1 MTVLI
6 LNLYD
11 LAFSGV
17 FVFAGKGETS
27 IVPSLHAHRGCTP
40 KKMSRLFRRKATAP
54 KKTRS

>member
-6 LNLYD
+6 LNLSD

-17 FVFAGKGETS
+17 SAFAGKGETG
-27 IVPSLHAHRGCTP
+27 IVPSLRGRRGCTP